1 MSNSKFIIH
10 TDGGARGNPGPAAI
24 GVVIESFP
32 SQIFDKSKTWEGKGE
47 TKKYGEYIGEATNNE
62 AEYQA
67 VIFALKKLKQ
77 LIGKEKSKSE
87 AEVEIYLD
95 SELLVCQFNGE
106 YKIKEKKLQQLFLE
120 VWNLKQDFKN
130 VSFKNI
136 PRENN
141 RGADKLVNQALDKEL
156 SRLDL

>member
-1 MSNSKFIIH
+1 MNQSKFIIH
-10 TDGGARGNPGPAAI
+10 TDGGARGNPGPAGI
-24 GVVIESFP
+24 GVVIN
-32 SQIFDKSKTWEGKGE
+32 GLAE

-87 AEVEIYLD
+87 AEVEIHLD
-95 SELLVCQFNGE
+95 SKLLTSQLNGE
-106 YKIKEKKLQQLFLE
+106 YKIKEKRLQKLFLE
-120 VWNLKQDFKN
+120 VWNLKQDFKK

-136 PRENN
+136 PREDN

-156 SRLDL
+156 SKLNL